1 VDVEHID
8 FLEGELNRL
17 IERRATS
24 EKKAEADRKIEEEWE
39 ASERDHY
46 EALRQRNLLQRRDYH
61 EAQAKRLEVI
71 LHSLIFQYQAEA
83 EKCRAQLAEEV

>member
-1 VDVEHID
+1 MDVEHID

-39 ASERDHY
+39 ASEREHY
-46 EALRQRNLLQRRDYH
+46 EALRQRNLLQR
-61 EAQAKRLEVI
+61 
-71 LHSLIFQYQAEA
+71 
-83 EKCRAQLAEEV
+83 